1 MAYTI
6 PVNRNT
12 HQIPELI
19 RAEQDIVYRAKKFAV
34 KYHGDQKYGGEFPYA
49 IHLQAVESVLLRFN
63 IFDVDL
69 RAAAWLHDTLEDTT
83 ARYEDIETLFN
94 GRVAGIVSAVTE
106 PKGGNRAWRHE
117 QTYPKIR
124 LSTDAVIVKLADR
137 IANVESG
144 GSLNDM
150 YRKEYPA
157 FKRALYRDNDYEH
170 ILAMWSYLDTLLV

>member
-1 MAYTI
+1 MTMTFD
-6 PVNRNT
+6 VHLRT
-12 HQIPELI
+12 REEL
-19 RAEQDIVYRAKKFAV
+19 DIVYRAKKFAV

-49 IHLQAVESVLLRFN
+49 IHLQAVESVLLRFG

-94 GRVAGIVSAVTE
+94 ARVAGAVSAVTE

-124 LSTDAVIVKLADR
+124 LSPDAVVVKLADR

-157 FKRALYRDNDYEH
+157 FKRALYRDNDAEH
-170 ILAMWSYLDTLLV
+170 ILSMWSYLDTLLV

>member
-1 MAYTI
+1 MTYTTNLTI
-6 PVNRNT
+6 PSNRIQET
-12 HQIPELI
+12 I
-19 RAEQDIVYRAKKFAV
+19 RIEQDIVYRAKKFAV

-49 IHLQAVESVLLRFN
+49 IHLQAVERVLLRFN

-94 GRVAGIVSAVTE
+94 VRVAGIVGAVTE
-106 PKGGNRAWRHE
+106 PKGGNRARRHE

-124 LSTDAVIVKLADR
+124 LSPDAVIVKLADR

-150 YRKEYPA
+150 YRKEYPS
-157 FKRALYRDNDYEH
+157 FKRALYRDDDIPH

>member
-1 MAYTI
+1 MTYTHDVYTI
-6 PVNRNT
+6 PR
-12 HQIPELI
+12 
-19 RAEQDIVYRAKKFAV
+19 EQNDIVYRAKKFAV

-49 IHLQAVESVLLRFN
+49 IHLQAVESVLLRFS

-124 LSTDAVIVKLADR
+124 LSADAVTVKLADR
-137 IANVESG
+137 IANVECG

-150 YRKEYPA
+150 YRKEYSS
-157 FKRALYRDNDYEH
+157 FNRALHRDNDVEH
-170 ILAMWSYLDTLLV
+170 IVSMWAYLDTLLV